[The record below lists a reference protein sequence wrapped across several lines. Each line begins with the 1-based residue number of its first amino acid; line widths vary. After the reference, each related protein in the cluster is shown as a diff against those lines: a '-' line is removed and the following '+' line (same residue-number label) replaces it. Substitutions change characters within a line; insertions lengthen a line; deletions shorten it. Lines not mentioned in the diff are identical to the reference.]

1 MALKIQYTETFEYTF
16 KVLIEFIRENWG
28 DKVVEDF
35 VAETEKTIQ
44 LIASFPKMYK
54 PSSFDKNVRV
64 AQVRK
69 LSSLLYTVGAKQ
81 LTLLYILDSR
91 QDPFWL

>member
-16 KVLIEFIRENWG
+16 KVLVEFIRENWG
-28 DKVVEDF
+28 EAVVEDF
-35 VAETEKTIQ
+35 VKETEKIID
-44 LIASFPKMYK
+44 LIASFPNMYK

-69 LSSLLYTVGAKQ
+69 LSSLLATNN
-81 LTLLYILDSR
+81 LPCYISWTAVKNHFGSNL
-91 QDPFWL
+91 

>member
-16 KVLIEFIRENWG
+16 KVLVEFIRENWG
-28 DKVVEDF
+28 EAVVEDF
-35 VAETEKTIQ
+35 VKETEKIID
-44 LIASFPKMYK
+44 LIASFPNMYK

-69 LSSLLYTVGAKQ
+69 LSSLLYSVSDEQ
-81 LTLLYILDSR
+81 LTLLYIVDSR
-91 QDPFWL
+91 QEPFWQ